1 MFSTSANTFLGACSP
16 VIGAL
21 IKTQKYV
28 FKLIHACISKEQSR
42 VITRYYGA
50 RRNDLVAFFG
60 KEIQVSLA
68 NLGDFH
74 TDNYRTRN
82 RLGQTLVD
90 KL

>member
-1 MFSTSANTFLGACSP
+1 
-16 VIGAL
+16 
-21 IKTQKYV
+21 
-28 FKLIHACISKEQSR
+28 
-42 VITRYYGA
+42 
-50 RRNDLVAFFG
+50 VAFFG
-60 KEIQVSLA
+60 KKIQVSLA